1 MSFSRPY
8 TWLTF
13 SVCLLLLAL
22 VSCRGKS
29 AEERTAPVQVLL
41 TEAQGLSRLELATS
55 ELRTT
60 LTLDPK
66 KDGLFGWKR
75 LLGSRETTIEIVS
88 QASAY
93 CDLSRLTASMVHQR
107 NDSVLDLVLPPIEV
121 LREMESIHR
130 VVQREA
136 DPMRSR
142 LTENEIEEILRKQE
156 AKVTRFLDESLQRI
170 RPQLLLDARRSA
182 EAKLGSMLRELGLT
196 VHVSLSPSDE
206 AESLRNPSYT
216 PTPSS

>member
-8 TWLTF
+8 TWLTL

-29 AEERTAPVQVLL
+29 AEERTTPVQVLL

-75 LLGSRETTIEIVS
+75 LLGTIEIVS

-121 LREMESIHR
+121 LREMESMHR